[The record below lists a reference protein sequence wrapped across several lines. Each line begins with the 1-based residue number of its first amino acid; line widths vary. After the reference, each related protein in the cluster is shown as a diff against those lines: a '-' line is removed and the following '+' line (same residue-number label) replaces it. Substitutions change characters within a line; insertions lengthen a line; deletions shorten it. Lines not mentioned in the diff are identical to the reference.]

1 VIYVGLRVS
10 LARSVGNDNNVQV
23 TTPEL
28 TTRKVAET
36 ALVLL
41 DLVGPESLN
50 LDAVAAEIGVRRE
63 DVRPF
68 VSHQGDL
75 IDLACDQVYSE
86 IDLNPSSTNWPERL
100 RHYARSFRRSLLS
113 HPKAVLPMATRPI
126 LSESSMSVAERA
138 LGELTDVGFSP
149 EAANRVLIVIVS
161 FVLGHALTEVG
172 PAYQSEIG
180 MSEVDQE
187 RVKGFRESLPSS
199 SLPISAEALA
209 EENDRE
215 AEFELGLKLIV
226 DGLERQLLH
235 A

>member
-1 VIYVGLRVS
+1 M
-10 LARSVGNDNNVQV
+10 QV
-23 TTPEL
+23 NASEL

-36 ALVLL
+36 ALVVL

-50 LDAVAAEIGVRRE
+50 LDAVAAEIGVGSQ
-63 DVRPF
+63 DVSPF
-68 VSHQGDL
+68 VAHQGDL
-75 IDLACDQVYSE
+75 IDLACDQVYAE
-86 IDLNPSSTNWPERL
+86 IDLNPLSTNWPERL
-100 RHYARSFRRSLLS
+100 RHYARSFRRCLLN

-126 LSESSMSVAERA
+126 LSESSMTVAERA
-138 LGELTDVGFSP
+138 LTELTAVGFTP

-180 MSEVDQE
+180 MSAVDTE
-187 RVKGFRESLPSS
+187 RVKGFRESLPP

-209 EENDRE
+209 EENDRD

>member
-1 VIYVGLRVS
+1 
-10 LARSVGNDNNVQV
+10 
-23 TTPEL
+23 
-28 TTRKVAET
+28 
-36 ALVLL
+36 LL
-41 DLVGPESLN
+41 DLAGPDSLN
-50 LDAVAAEIGVRRE
+50 LEGVAAEIGVRRE
-63 DVRPF
+63 DIKAF
-68 VSHQGDL
+68 VTHQGDL

-86 IDLNPSSTNWPERL
+86 IDVNPTSTNWPERL
-100 RHYARSFRRSLLS
+100 RHYARSFRRCLLS

-126 LSESSMSVAERA
+126 LSESSMTVAEKA
-138 LGELTDVGFSP
+138 LGELTAVGFSP

-180 MSEVDQE
+180 MSEVDTA
-187 RVKGFRESLPSS
+187 RVKGFRESLPD

-209 EENDRE
+209 EDNDRD